1 MQRLKKKPNI
11 FKNCYIFFSIVTVLL
26 FYLHNDNPSNQ
37 LYIVGMK
44 VTLGGMFILSIGTL
58 FITAFR
64 NFFFTKSFALE
75 PIMIIYYPFNVMVV
89 CVFLIH
95 PLYEH
100 IKYGFWIDTTRVSV
114 GFVVL
119 VIGTIHLM
127 DNFLSPD

>member
-26 FYLHNDNPSNQ
+26 FYLHNDSPSNQ

-75 PIMIIYYPFNVMVV
+75 PFTIYMYGFHLMFV
-89 CVFLIH
+89 CVSLIH
-95 PLYEH
+95 PLYVH
-100 IKYGFWIDTTRVSV
+100 IKYGFWIDTINASI

-119 VIGTIHLM
+119 VIGTLHLM